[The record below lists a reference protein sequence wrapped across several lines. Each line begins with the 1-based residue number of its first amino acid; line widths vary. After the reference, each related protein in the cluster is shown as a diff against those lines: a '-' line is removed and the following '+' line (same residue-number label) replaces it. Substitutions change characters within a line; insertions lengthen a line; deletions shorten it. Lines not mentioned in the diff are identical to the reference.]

1 MNRFLRAVY
10 LTAACMVVAHALHA
24 DSTTVI
30 YRGPTDLVSGRL
42 EQLSAVAFTT
52 ETGQPLAGAT
62 ITFTIGAMTVTG
74 TVSSEGFVETPMTI
88 AAAPGPASVTVAY
101 AGNAL
106 HHSASQT
113 VSVTILPQPSAI
125 VITSDRAF
133 PAPGSHT
140 ASATLLDAETGA
152 PIAGKILRFAIG
164 ASIADAVTDGSGIA
178 TVAFQLSSMA
188 PVGAQSM
195 TVTFAGDGSVLPSS
209 SEQQALVFQLT
220 PFVIWGGN
228 RDGILL
234 GDHVVYLAPDWSK
247 QVTAG
252 DYQGAGEFKGVID
265 NASAITDTCP
275 IVKCWTVK
283 GGGPRAPETQSL
295 IGVMVATSIERK
307 GGQVSGNIVRF
318 AIVAVDPGST
328 TTRRSGTV
336 VAVQRPLISGD

>member
-1 MNRFLRAVY
+1 MTERPILFSAPMVRA
-10 LTAACMVVAHALHA
+10 L
-24 DSTTVI
+24 
-30 YRGPTDLVSGRL
+30 
-42 EQLSAVAFTT
+42 
-52 ETGQPLAGAT
+52 LAGT
-62 ITFTIGAMTVTG
+62 KTQTRRIVKPQPVENEGMDCRRLTFYRANGN
-74 TVSSEGFVETPMTI
+74 P
-88 AAAPGPASVTVAY
+88 
-101 AGNAL
+101 AGN
-106 HHSASQT
+106 
-113 VSVTILPQPSAI
+113 
-125 VITSDRAF
+125 
-133 PAPGSHT
+133 
-140 ASATLLDAETGA
+140 GA
-152 PIAGKILRFAIG
+152 
-164 ASIADAVTDGSGIA
+164 TDGSGIA